1 MSKCKL
7 WERQDGESEKA
18 FEAFVIYRD
27 MGLERT
33 VSAVVKRL
41 EKSRNLLDRWK
52 DRWDWETRAAAYD
65 NYLDREAQ
73 KAAIREYKKMNQR
86 HIETAKLLQSK
97 ALESL
102 KSMEQGSLSP
112 KDILAFLTKAVELER
127 VVVKE
132 QVTSNEDFEKVKNH
146 ANNPFAELTTDEL
159 RKLIDSE

>member
-102 KSMEQGSLSP
+102 QNVEQGSLSP
-112 KDILAFLTKAVELER
+112 KYILDFLTKAIELER
-127 VVVKE
+127 IAAKDLTLLNRASADTENNDDSAQTEIHIYIPEKE
-132 QVTSNEDFEKVKNH
+132 SSYE
-146 ANNPFAELTTDEL
+146 
-159 RKLIDSE
+159 